1 MSKTDRI
8 ELNGVSKEVQAKYKR
23 LKGILEEMGS
33 VLVAFSGGVDS
44 SFLLKTAHEVLG
56 DEVFAVIASSE
67 TYPEKEKEEA
77 IKIAQYLNVRYKI
90 IRTLELENP
99 DFVNNSPQRC
109 YFCKRVLF
117 SRLKEIAEDE
127 GIPYVI
133 DGANLED
140 TGDYRPGSIAAEELG
155 IRSPLKEARF
165 IKSEI
170 RKLSKQLGLPT
181 WNKPSMACLAS
192 RFPYYMRIDMKSLK
206 RVSQAEDC
214 LRALGFS
221 QIRVRH
227 HGQIARIEIEP
238 KEFPEIMEKGVR
250 EKIVKTLKKL
260 GYTYITVDLAGYR
273 TGSMNE
279 PLSSAV
285 NRKT

>member
-23 LKGILEEMGS
+23 LKGIIKEMGS

-77 IKIAQYLNVRYKI
+77 IKIAQYLNVRCKI
-90 IRTLELENP
+90 IRTQELENP

-192 RFPYYMRIDMKSLK
+192 RFPYYMRIDIESLK

-227 HGQIARIEIEP
+227 HGQIARIEIKP

-250 EKIVKTLKKL
+250 EKVVKTLKKL

-279 PLSSAV
+279 PLSRAV
-285 NRKT
+285 NRKP

>member
-44 SFLLKTAHEVLG
+44 SFLLKTAHEVLR

-127 GIPYVI
+127 GISCVI

-170 RKLSKQLGLPT
+170 RELSKQLGLPT

-206 RVSQAEDC
+206 RVSQAEDF

-250 EKIVKTLKKL
+250 EKINKTLKKL
-260 GYTYITVDLAGYR
+260 GYTYITIDLAGYR

-285 NRKT
+285 RRKP

>member
-1 MSKTDRI
+1 MSAIKSSSNI
-8 ELNGVSKEVQAKYKR
+8 QAKYKK

-44 SFLLKTAHEVLG
+44 SFLLKTANEVLG

-90 IRTLELENP
+90 IRTRELENP

-127 GIPYVI
+127 GISCVI

-206 RVSQAEDC
+206 RVSQAEDF

-260 GYTYITVDLAGYR
+260 GYTYITIDLAGYR

-279 PLSSAV
+279 PLSSSV
-285 NRKT
+285 NRKP

>member
-23 LKGILEEMGS
+23 LKGIIKEMGS

-77 IKIAQYLNVRYKI
+77 IKIAQCLNVRYKI

-127 GIPYVI
+127 GISCVI

-192 RFPYYMRIDMKSLK
+192 RFPYYMRIDIKSLK
-206 RVSQAEDC
+206 RVSQAEDF

-285 NRKT
+285 NRKP

>member
-23 LKGILEEMGS
+23 LKGIIKEMGS

-127 GIPYVI
+127 GISCVI

-206 RVSQAEDC
+206 RVSQAEDF

-285 NRKT
+285 NRKP

>member
-23 LKGILEEMGS
+23 LKGIIKEMGS

-44 SFLLKTAHEVLG
+44 SFLLKTAHEVLR

-77 IKIAQYLNVRYKI
+77 IKIAQCLNVRYKI

-127 GIPYVI
+127 GISCVI

-206 RVSQAEDC
+206 RVSQTEDF

-285 NRKT
+285 NRKP

>member
-1 MSKTDRI
+1 MSAKKSSSNI
-8 ELNGVSKEVQAKYKR
+8 QVKYKK
-23 LKGILEEMGS
+23 LKGILKEMGS

-44 SFLLKTAHEVLG
+44 SFLLKTAHEVLK

-77 IKIAQYLNVRYKI
+77 IKIAQCLNVRYKI

-127 GIPYVI
+127 GIPHVI

-192 RFPYYMRIDMKSLK
+192 RFPYYMRIDMESLK

-227 HGQIARIEIEP
+227 HGQIARIEIKP

-250 EKIVKTLKKL
+250 EKVVKTLKKL

-279 PLSSAV
+279 PLSSAL
-285 NRKT
+285 NRKP

>member
-1 MSKTDRI
+1 MSKPDRI

-44 SFLLKTAHEVLG
+44 SFLLKTAHEVLR

-77 IKIAQYLNVRYKI
+77 IKIAQCLNVRYKI

-109 YFCKRVLF
+109 YFCKRALF

-127 GIPYVI
+127 GISCVI

-206 RVSQAEDC
+206 RVSQAEDF

-273 TGSMNE
+273 IGSINE

-285 NRKT
+285 NRKP

>member
-23 LKGILEEMGS
+23 LKGIIKEMGS

-44 SFLLKTAHEVLG
+44 SFLLKTAHEVLR

-77 IKIAQYLNVRYKI
+77 IKIAQCLNVRYKI

-127 GIPYVI
+127 GISCVI

-206 RVSQAEDC
+206 RVSQAEDF

-285 NRKT
+285 NRKP

>member
-1 MSKTDRI
+1 M
-8 ELNGVSKEVQAKYKR
+8 
-23 LKGILEEMGS
+23 
-33 VLVAFSGGVDS
+33 
-44 SFLLKTAHEVLG
+44 
-56 DEVFAVIASSE
+56 
-67 TYPEKEKEEA
+67 
-77 IKIAQYLNVRYKI
+77 NVRYKI
-90 IRTLELENP
+90 IRTRELENP

-127 GIPYVI
+127 GISCVI

-192 RFPYYMRIDMKSLK
+192 RFPYYMRIDIKSLK
-206 RVSQAEDC
+206 RVSQAEDF

-221 QIRVRH
+221 QIRIRH

-260 GYTYITVDLAGYR
+260 GYTYITIDLAGYR

-285 NRKT
+285 KRKT

>member
-44 SFLLKTAHEVLG
+44 SFLLKTAHEVLK

-90 IRTLELENP
+90 IRTRELENP

-127 GIPYVI
+127 GIPCVI

-192 RFPYYMRIDMKSLK
+192 RFPYYMRIDMESLK

-227 HGQIARIEIEP
+227 HGQIARIEIKP

-250 EKIVKTLKKL
+250 EKVVKTLKKL

-279 PLSSAV
+279 SLSSAV
-285 NRKT
+285 NRKP

>member
-1 MSKTDRI
+1 MSAIKSSSNI
-8 ELNGVSKEVQAKYKR
+8 QAKYKK

-44 SFLLKTAHEVLG
+44 SFLLKTAHEVLR

-90 IRTLELENP
+90 IRTRELENP

-127 GIPYVI
+127 GISCVI

-192 RFPYYMRIDMKSLK
+192 RFPYYMRIDIKSLK
-206 RVSQAEDC
+206 RVSQAEDF

-221 QIRVRH
+221 QIRIRH

-260 GYTYITVDLAGYR
+260 GYTYITIDLAGYR

-285 NRKT
+285 KRKT

>member
-23 LKGILEEMGS
+23 LKGIIKEMGS

-44 SFLLKTAHEVLG
+44 SFLLKTAHEVLR

-77 IKIAQYLNVRYKI
+77 IKIAQCLNVRYKI

-127 GIPYVI
+127 GISCVI

-192 RFPYYMRIDMKSLK
+192 RFPYYMRIDMESLK
-206 RVSQAEDC
+206 RVSQAEDF

-285 NRKT
+285 NRKP

>member
-1 MSKTDRI
+1 MSAIKSSSNI
-8 ELNGVSKEVQAKYKR
+8 QAKYKK

-44 SFLLKTAHEVLG
+44 SFLLKTAHEVLR

-90 IRTLELENP
+90 IRTRELENP

-127 GIPYVI
+127 GISCVI

-192 RFPYYMRIDMKSLK
+192 RFPYYMRIDIKSLK
-206 RVSQAEDC
+206 RVSQAEDF

-260 GYTYITVDLAGYR
+260 GYTYITIDLAGYR

-285 NRKT
+285 KRKT

>member
-8 ELNGVSKEVQAKYKR
+8 ELNGVSKELQAKYKR

-44 SFLLKTAHEVLG
+44 SFLLKTAHEVLR

-127 GIPYVI
+127 GISCVI

-170 RKLSKQLGLPT
+170 RELSRQLGLPT

-206 RVSQAEDC
+206 RVSQAEDF

-250 EKIVKTLKKL
+250 EKINKTLKKL

-285 NRKT
+285 RRKP

>member
-1 MSKTDRI
+1 MSAIKSSSNI
-8 ELNGVSKEVQAKYKR
+8 QAKYKK

-44 SFLLKTAHEVLG
+44 SFLLKTAHEVLR

-127 GIPYVI
+127 GISCVI

-192 RFPYYMRIDMKSLK
+192 RFPYYMRIDIKSLK
-206 RVSQAEDC
+206 RVSQAEDF

-221 QIRVRH
+221 QIRIRH

-260 GYTYITVDLAGYR
+260 GYTYITIDLAGYR

-285 NRKT
+285 KRKT

>member
-1 MSKTDRI
+1 MSAKKSSSNI
-8 ELNGVSKEVQAKYKR
+8 QAKYRR

-44 SFLLKTAHEVLG
+44 SFLLKTAHEVLR

-127 GIPYVI
+127 GISCVI

-170 RKLSKQLGLPT
+170 RELSKQLGLPT

-206 RVSQAEDC
+206 RVSQAEDF

-260 GYTYITVDLAGYR
+260 GYTYITIDLAGYR

-285 NRKT
+285 RRKP

>member
-1 MSKTDRI
+1 MSAKKSSSNI
-8 ELNGVSKEVQAKYKR
+8 QAKYKK

-44 SFLLKTAHEVLG
+44 SFLLKTANEVLG

-90 IRTLELENP
+90 IRTRELENP

-127 GIPYVI
+127 GISCVI

-206 RVSQAEDC
+206 RVSQAEDF

-260 GYTYITVDLAGYR
+260 GYTYITIDLAGYR

-285 NRKT
+285 KRKT

>member
-1 MSKTDRI
+1 MSAKKSSSNI
-8 ELNGVSKEVQAKYKR
+8 QAKYRR

-44 SFLLKTAHEVLG
+44 SFLLKTAHEVLR

-127 GIPYVI
+127 GISCVI

-170 RKLSKQLGLPT
+170 RELSRQLGLPT

-206 RVSQAEDC
+206 RVSQAEDF

-260 GYTYITVDLAGYR
+260 GYTYITIDLAGYR

-285 NRKT
+285 RRKP